1 MKKLLALI
9 LCVMMFVAVIPTSA
23 FAAANL
29 SENVYGTI
37 EKDATTTGK
46 LLKERIYLDHI
57 SDMLD
62 DAHDNIEAAYKVLM
76 GNQVVYGAAKGM
88 DDTIV
93 GLVDAL
99 AKGLLGE
106 DVVVY
111 NAAGN
116 RFVINFNEDDATA
129 VKNSVRKY
137 VDKAVA
143 AEILKNNSK
152 RYDDGDLDPMKNAQ
166 VIANAISKVLTDKDF
181 IAGYQAVATFFATN
195 KLISDVNDDLEDLYD
210 DFRESVDTEFDAAFN
225 ERYPDLYQ
233 KYIDTF
239 EYYDTLTPAQKAAHT
254 EIPWADEAFAA
265 LIVPDDLPRS

>member
-29 SENVYGTI
+29 TEDAYGAI
-37 EKDATTTGK
+37 EDQAATTGK

-99 AKGLLGE
+99 AKNLLGE
-106 DVVVY
+106 DVLVY
-111 NAAGN
+111 KNGTTTQSG
-116 RFVINFNEDDATA
+116 INFNEDDVTII
-129 VKNSVRKY
+129 KNSVRHY

-143 AEILKNNSK
+143 AEIAKNNSK

-181 IAGYQAVATFFATN
+181 IAGYQAVATYFATN
-195 KLISDVNDDLEDLYD
+195 KLIHDVNDDLEDLYD

-239 EYYDTLTPAQKAAHT
+239 EYYDTLTPAQKATHT
-254 EIPWADEAFAA
+254 EIPWADEAIAA
-265 LIVPDDLPRS
+265 YVTNER